1 MSDFLNDVS
10 VLRDLYFKNEYIPSS
25 NIAILLDR
33 VSTKKQKG
41 KSSPKIQKRGG
52 NEYTRKHKLHVC
64 ETISIAETAYIAEDR
79 KFFNKMIKRIIKS
92 HKTKE
97 MIMHLVLSHA
107 SRASRN
113 KLSTNLLRS
122 LVLEYG
128 VVLHY
133 FRDDL
138 VLHRASSQDV
148 WDRWEKLHASSEE
161 DNNER
166 RRNTIDGMLEQY
178 QDGYAQ
184 QNAPFGYKS
193 ALTKSNQKGYAFNP
207 PFSSYVERGFNL
219 ALTGDPLF
227 KKKLDAEFKGIID
240 ADIIPHKGRLMNI
253 LRDPFYYGD
262 FDIKGV
268 LFHGDPKRQP
278 PLISKSLWNKVQD
291 VLDGKGRNSESPK
304 RNLSF
309 TGTIKCGGE
318 ILDKDGKPTGEI
330 CGGSVSGE
338 MKRDK
343 DTTWSCGSSKKK
355 CNQRSAKYMR
365 KLGSQRYFSDEKIE
379 EMLSDIIKGIK
390 LSDGILEW
398 FKKKVEA
405 TVLEESDFNKNKVAH
420 IQANITKKETARKNL
435 VRDRA
440 SRSISDADFKEVD
453 QDLTNEI
460 AELKEELKNQEEVK
474 TQDDW
479 IQSAIIE
486 KISNLEETFNSSPGY
501 TKNKMILSFCNK
513 VVLSR
518 GELVP
523 DFKDFIKTEND

>member
-1 MSDFLNDVS
+1 MSALNDVS
-10 VLRDLYFKNEYIPSS
+10 ELRDRYFTNEYIPSS
-25 NIAILLDR
+25 NLTFLIDR
-33 VSTKKQKG
+33 VSTKEQKD

-52 NEYTRKHKLHVC
+52 NEYTKKNKLDVM
-64 ETISIAETAYIAEDR
+64 ETFSMAETAYYAECR
-79 KFFNKMIKRIIKS
+79 KIFNEIIKKIKKS
-92 HKTKE
+92 HKTK
-97 MIMHLVLSHA
+97 MKIMHLVLSHA

-133 FRDDL
+133 FRDNL
-138 VLHRASSQDV
+138 VLHKASTQDV

-166 RRNTIDGMLEQY
+166 RRNSLEGMLEQY

-184 QNAPFGYKS
+184 YNAPFGYKS
-193 ALTKSNQKGYAFNP
+193 VLIKSNLKGYALDY
-207 PFSSYVERGFNL
+207 PFCSYVERAFNL
-219 ALTGDPLF
+219 AVTGDPLF

-240 ADIIPHKGRLMNI
+240 SNKIPHKKRLMSI

-262 FDIKGV
+262 FNIKGV
-268 LFHGDPKRQP
+268 LFHGDPKRHP
-278 PLISKSLWNKVQD
+278 PLISKNLWKQVQGI
-291 VLDGKGRNSESPK
+291 LEGKGRNVKSSK
-304 RNLSF
+304 RNLSY

-318 ILDKDGKPTGEI
+318 ILDKDGKPTGDI

-343 DTTWSCGSSKKK
+343 SVTWSCGCSKKR
-355 CNQRSAKYMR
+355 CSQRSARYMK

-379 EMLSDIIKGIK
+379 EMLYEIIKEVK
-390 LSDGILEW
+390 LSDGMLDW

-440 SRSISDADFKEVD
+440 SRGISDASFKEVD
-453 QDLTNEI
+453 LELVEEI
-460 AELKEELKNQEEVK
+460 TELQEELKSLEEVK
-474 TQDDW
+474 DHDDW
-479 IQSAIIE
+479 IQAAILE
-486 KISNLEETFNSSPGY
+486 KISNLEKTFNSSPGY
-501 TKNKMILSFCNK
+501 TQNKIVLSFCNK
-513 VVLSR
+513 VVLNR
-518 GELVP
+518 GELIP
-523 DFKDFIKTEND
+523 DFKEFIKFEDD